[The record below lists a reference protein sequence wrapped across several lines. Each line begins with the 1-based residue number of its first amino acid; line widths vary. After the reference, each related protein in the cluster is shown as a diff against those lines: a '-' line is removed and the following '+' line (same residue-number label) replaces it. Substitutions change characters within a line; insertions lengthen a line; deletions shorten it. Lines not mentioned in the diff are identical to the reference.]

1 MPLLFAWRWEIDP
14 VTEPATPCQ
23 LAARLA
29 HDVGKYMART
39 ARNVAAD
46 GWTPELVAM
55 LCRDLYPQDRRLSLR
70 FAELAQP
77 LQPWQ
82 GSTAVLQQVSDLIAE
97 AERREPEVRRADA
110 AELNRVATIA
120 RQVEDLLR
128 GLARQLHQEEK
139 A

>member
-1 MPLLFAWRWEIDP
+1 M
-14 VTEPATPCQ
+14 TEPPTPCQ

-39 ARNVAAD
+39 ARNVTAD
-46 GWTPELVAM
+46 GWSPELVAM

-82 GSTAVLQQVSDLIAE
+82 GPTAVLRQVSALLAE
-97 AERREPEVRRADA
+97 VERREPEVRRAV
-110 AELNRVATIA
+110 AEDLSRVAAIA

>member
-1 MPLLFAWRWEIDP
+1 MPLLFAERWEADP
-14 VTEPATPCQ
+14 MTEPTSPCQ

-29 HDVGKYMART
+29 HDVGKYVART

-55 LCRDLYPQDRRLSLR
+55 LCRDLYPQDRRLSLC
-70 FAELAQP
+70 FAELARP

-82 GSTAVLQQVSDLIAE
+82 GPTAVLQQVSDLLAE
-97 AERREPEVRRADA
+97 AERREPEVRHAVLAD
-110 AELNRVATIA
+110 LTRVAAIA

-128 GLARQLHQEEK
+128 GLARQLYQQEN

>member
-1 MPLLFAWRWEIDP
+1 MPLLFARRWEADP
-14 VTEPATPCQ
+14 VTEPTSPRQ

-39 ARNVAAD
+39 ARNVATE

-70 FAELAQP
+70 FAELARP

-82 GSTAVLQQVSDLIAE
+82 GPTAILQQVSDLLTE
-97 AERREPEVRRADA
+97 AERREPEVRLAVAAD
-110 AELNRVATIA
+110 LNRVAAIA

>member
-1 MPLLFAWRWEIDP
+1 MPLLFAWPWEADP
-14 VTEPATPCQ
+14 VTEATTPCQ

-39 ARNVAAD
+39 ARNVAAE

-70 FAELAQP
+70 FAELARP

-82 GSTAVLQQVSDLIAE
+82 GPTAVLQQVSDLLAE
-97 AERREPEVRRADA
+97 AERREPEVRRAVATD
-110 AELNRVATIA
+110 LKRVATIA

-128 GLARQLHQEEK
+128 GLARQLYQEEK